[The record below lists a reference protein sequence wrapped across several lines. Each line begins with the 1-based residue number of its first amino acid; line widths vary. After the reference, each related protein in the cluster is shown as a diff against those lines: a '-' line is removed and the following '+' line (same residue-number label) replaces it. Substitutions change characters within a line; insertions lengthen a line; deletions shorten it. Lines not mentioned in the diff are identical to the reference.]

1 MFGNKKEESPTG
13 KVSGPGLAVN
23 ILSTG
28 TEFEGKVKTEGDIR
42 IDGKFTGDLSC
53 KARVIIGPSGY
64 FNGTIQCENAVIEGS
79 FSGKLTVK
87 SMLEV
92 KENGKI
98 TGEISTGKLIV
109 QAGAI
114 FDVNCNMGG
123 GAGRKPEQGQSM
135 PTAAKK
141 SVTLDD

>member
-1 MFGNKKEESPTG
+1 MFGNKKEESPAG
-13 KVSGPGLAVN
+13 KTSGLGPAVN

-28 TEFEGKVKTEGDIR
+28 TEFEGKVNTEGDIR
-42 IDGKFTGDLSC
+42 IDGKFTGDLFC
-53 KARVIIGPSGY
+53 KARVIIGPPGN
-64 FNGTIQCENAVIEGS
+64 FKGTIQCENAVIEGT
-79 FSGKLTVK
+79 FSGKLQVK

-98 TGEISTGKLIV
+98 SGEIATGKLIV

-123 GAGRKPEQGQSM
+123 SSRKTESTTPVM
-135 PTAAKK
+135 PKK